1 MAFYNMAFLLKINF
15 SGPIKAWLRFIY
27 ALWNSLINETYR
39 ILLLLPTDKP
49 TDDIDLSDVNY
60 ALNSINSIFVAVA
73 TSLLVLFFLIGFC
86 SETTNVREEMR
97 FDTIAR
103 YLVRLIVAEYF
114 TIHNKKILMQILK
127 VCKAFCKQLKKF
139 FNLKD
144 AKLHI
149 SADEKKAIEALGFL
163 ESILVLIVVVIIGAI
178 ILFMGISVV
187 WTVYTR
193 FLKVCLMIPFGALA
207 FATMA
212 GPQGGEV
219 SRISSS
225 YIKAFLSNAISSIVI
240 AVALIFGI
248 KLMMCV
254 PIKLA
259 LPDWVSESFVSI
271 IGIMFGKMLQASV
284 MVACVKEAEYLT
296 ERMMGAY

>member
-1 MAFYNMAFLLKINF
+1 MYFYNIAFLLKINF
-15 SGPIKAWLRFIY
+15 SGPIKAWLRFVY
-27 ALWNSLINETYR
+27 ALWNGLINETYR
-39 ILLLLPTDKP
+39 ILLLLPTSK
-49 TDDIDLSDVNY
+49 TDDIDLSDVNS
-60 ALNSINSIFVAVA
+60 ALNSINSIFVGVA
-73 TSLLVLFFLIGFC
+73 TSLLILFFLLGFC

-97 FDTIAR
+97 FDTIVR
-103 YLVRLIVAEYF
+103 YLIRLVVAEYF
-114 TIHNKKILMQILK
+114 VIHSKEILMNILK
-127 VCKAFCKQLKKF
+127 VCKAFCKELKKYLEIK
-139 FNLKD
+139 N
-144 AKLHI
+144 AKLSI
-149 SADEKKAIEALGFL
+149 SADEKKAIEALGFV

-178 ILFMGISVV
+178 ILFLGISVV

-212 GPQGGEV
+212 GPSAGEV

-225 YIKAFLSNAISSIVI
+225 YAKAFLANAISSIVI

-259 LPDWVSESFVSI
+259 LPEWVSESFTSI
-271 IGIMFGKMLQASV
+271 IGIMLGKMLQASV